1 MANNEVIRILAEHD
15 LKITPQRTAVLEV
28 VMNLDS
34 HPTVEEIAQYLR
46 LNYPH
51 VPIGTVYKILEKFVK
66 LGIIEKVKTDD
77 GVMRYDAVKENHHH
91 LYSPNSKRI
100 EDYYDD
106 ELQNIL
112 NNYLK
117 KTKIPNFKIKDV
129 KIQIIG
135 EFLNDKPDKSR

>member
-1 MANNEVIRILAEHD
+1 MANNTVIRILAENN

-28 VMNLDS
+28 VLSLDT

-51 VPIGTVYKILEKFVK
+51 VPIGTVYKILEKFVE

-77 GVMRYDAVKENHHH
+77 GLMRYDAVTENHHH
-91 LYSPNSKRI
+91 LYSPDSKRI

-106 ELQNIL
+106 ELHNIL
-112 NNYLK
+112 DNYLK
-117 KTKIPNFKIKDV
+117 KKKIPNFEVKDFRL
-129 KIQIIG
+129 QIIG
-135 EFLNDKPDKSR
+135 TFKEKK

>member
-1 MANNEVIRILAEHD
+1 MANNTVIRILAENN

-28 VMNLDS
+28 VLSLDT

-51 VPIGTVYKILEKFVK
+51 VPIGTVYKILEKFVE

-77 GVMRYDAVKENHHH
+77 GLMRYDAVTENHHH
-91 LYSPNSKRI
+91 LYSPDSKRI

-106 ELQNIL
+106 ELHNIL
-112 NNYLK
+112 DNYLK
-117 KTKIPNFKIKDV
+117 MKKIPNFEVKDFRL
-129 KIQIIG
+129 QIIG
-135 EFLNDKPDKSR
+135 TFKEKK

>member
-1 MANNEVIRILAEHD
+1 MANNTVIRILAEND

-28 VMNLDS
+28 VLSLDN

-51 VPIGTVYKILEKFVK
+51 VPIGTVYKILERFVK

-77 GVMRYDAVKENHHH
+77 GVMRYDAVTENHHH
-91 LYSPNSKRI
+91 LYSPDSERI

-106 ELQNIL
+106 ELHNIL
-112 NNYLK
+112 DNYLK
-117 KTKIPNFKIKDV
+117 KKKIPNFEIRDFRL
-129 KIQIIG
+129 QIIG
-135 EFLNDKPDKSR
+135 TFKEKK